1 MVFEQ
6 LHESS
11 WFLLL
16 SLLKWLRFLFCSVGI
31 YLNLTLRIV
40 HMDDSTKKVT
50 TFPDFMA
57 WSAIHLVHPPNP
69 SHGPLPWPASKQE
82 EFEDTKGTIR
92 NRISKKN
99 RQHNGQKKKYKKTS
113 NDRQNIHI
121 KLKIE
126 QHKPHEKLGEL
137 RCSGRVS
144 SSCSTSGT
152 CRVKKKLNKDSCNTY
167 FFSGSLFWLW
177 DEMSCSSQCK

>member
-1 MVFEQ
+1 MVPFIVFVEMA
-6 LHESS
+6 SIS
-11 WFLLL
+11 V
-16 SLLKWLRFLFCSVGI
+16 LFCWYI
-31 YLNLTLRIV
+31 FELNITHCAHGWL
-40 HMDDSTKKVT
+40 STKKIT

-126 QHKPHEKLGEL
+126 RHKPHENPGEL